1 MGAEIMADP
10 IERLPLLALAGA
22 LALTAA
28 PARAQDAAPSAPPA
42 AQDEPAASRADALAG
57 DIVVTA
63 RKFEERAQDIP
74 LAVSAF
80 SGASI
85 EARGVDNIDALAT
98 FTPNMTFQSNPSFG
112 GASSSAA
119 IYIRGIGQKEFLPT
133 TEPGVGVYVD
143 GVYVA
148 RSVGAML
155 DLVDVERVEVLRGPQ
170 GTLFGRNTIGGALS
184 LTTIKPKDRWETS
197 GQLTV
202 GNFKRIDA
210 KLMVNVPLG
219 DTLALR
225 FSGASLLRDGYVD
238 RLADGKDLG
247 NVNTKTGRLQLRWSP
262 SSTFEVNLSLDG
274 TEDRTNGPAL
284 TLAGVN
290 LRSAIFNPANL
301 PVLPPGSARRAGF
314 YVANPP
320 FDAPVDNFAL
330 LNNYAATFLG
340 GQNCLSFSPYRPTGP
355 SPACYDNRYVSG
367 TTDAGTAPQFSNNR
381 IWGASGT
388 IDWDL
393 GPVQLKSITA
403 YRRLDGEFSR
413 DGDHSPITVSQFYD
427 KLVDKQFSQELQL
440 LGKAA
445 GNRLKYVIGAYYFDE
460 RGNDVNILDFTP
472 VYFQSGGKFATR
484 SYAAFGQATFTFAE
498 RVDLTAGLR
507 YTKDEKS
514 FLPDQTIF
522 TDRTPGAQ
530 LIAGSPNTPK
540 TRILPFVEVKRSEDA
555 VTPMANL
562 AWRVTDDAMVYASY
576 SQGFKSGGFVQRV
589 FPPLAATPQFDAEK
603 ATAYEA
609 GFKSEWFGR
618 KLTLNGAV
626 FLTKYNNLQVQV
638 FTGVAPVT
646 KNAARADIKG
656 AELEARLS
664 PGGGWFLE
672 GSAGYLDPRYTAID
686 PAATEITRASR
697 FERISKWT
705 LSTSLSKSIA
715 LGDAGELT
723 PRVDWSYRS
732 GLFMDALNT
741 PEIYQP
747 GYHVV
752 NASIAYDLPGNAL
765 SLIGGVTNLA
775 DERYLETGI
784 YGTSFRSYETLYA
797 RPREWYLTIKWKL

>member
-1 MGAEIMADP
+1 MPRCTDRIPVFTLVA
-10 IERLPLLALAGA
+10 LLAGIA
-22 LALTAA
+22 T
-28 PARAQDAAPSAPPA
+28 PAFAQDAPPA
-42 AQDEPAASRADALAG
+42 DDQPATRADALSG

-63 RKFEERAQDIP
+63 RKFKERVQDVPVAI
-74 LAVSAF
+74 SAF
-80 SGASI
+80 SGEAI
-85 EARGVDNIDALAT
+85 AARGVDNIEGLAT

-184 LTTIKPKDRWETS
+184 LTTVKPKDDWETS

-210 KLMVNVPLG
+210 KLMVNIPLG

-225 FSGASLLRDGYVD
+225 VSGASLLRDGYVR
-238 RLADGKDLG
+238 RLSDGLDLG
-247 NVNTKTGRLQLRWSP
+247 NVNTKTGRAQLRWSP
-262 SSTFEVNLSLDG
+262 SSKFEINLAVDA
-274 TEDRTNGPAL
+274 TEDRNNGPAL
-284 TLAGVN
+284 TLKGVN
-290 LRSAIFNPANL
+290 LQSAIFNPGNL
-301 PVLPPGSARRAGF
+301 PVLPPGSTPRAGY

-320 FDAPVDNFAL
+320 ADAPVDNFAL
-330 LNNYAATFLG
+330 LNNYVATFLG
-340 GQNCLSFSPYRPTGP
+340 GQNCLSFAPYSPTGP
-355 SPACYDNRYVSG
+355 SGACYDNRYVSG
-367 TTDAGTAPQFSNNR
+367 TTDAGTAPQYSHNR
-381 IWGASGT
+381 IWGTSGT

-393 GPVQLKSITA
+393 GVVQIKSITA

-413 DGDHSPITVSQFYD
+413 DGDHSPLTISQFYD
-427 KLVDKQFSQELQL
+427 DLVDKQFSQELQV

-445 GNRLKYVIGAYYFDE
+445 DGHLKYVIGGYYFDE
-460 RGNDVNILDFTP
+460 RGNDINILDFTP
-472 VYFQSGGKFATR
+472 VNFRSGGKFSTR
-484 SYAAFGQATFTFAE
+484 SYAAFGQATLTLGT
-498 RVDLTAGLR
+498 VDLSGGLR
-507 YTKDEKS
+507 YTKDDKT
-514 FLPDQTIF
+514 FLPDQIIF
-522 TDRTPGAQ
+522 TDRTPGAL

-540 TRILPFVEVKRSEDA
+540 TRVLPYVEVKRSEDA
-555 VTPMANL
+555 LTPMANI
-562 AWRVTDDAMVYASY
+562 AWHVTGDAMLYASY

-589 FPPLAATPQFDAEK
+589 FPPLAATPQFGAEK

-609 GFKSEWFGR
+609 GFKTEFLGR

-626 FLTKYNNLQVQV
+626 FLTKYDNLQVQV

-646 KNAARADIKG
+646 KNAAKAEIKG
-656 AELEARLS
+656 AELEMRLS
-664 PGGGWFLE
+664 PGDGWFLE
-672 GSAGYLDPRYTAID
+672 GSAGYLDPKYTEID
-686 PAATEITRASR
+686 PAATEITTASK

-705 LSTSLSKSIA
+705 LSASLAKSFA
-715 LGDAGELT
+715 LGGGSALT

-732 GLFMDALNT
+732 GQYMDALNT

-752 NASIAYDLPGNAL
+752 NASVAIDIGGKGL
-765 SLIGGVTNLA
+765 SIVGGVTNLT

-797 RPREWYLTIKWKL
+797 RPREWYVTLKWKI